1 MEPMAR
7 IGPIDDIPIG
17 IRPTRLQVSTTLA
30 QNILRV
36 GSRTLLA
43 KGGKVGG
50 QMQRIDPGWVWK
62 HNEQGFN
69 KTTNNVPTGHVTE
82 GNATIKEENDASDPD
97 PLNLG

>member
-1 MEPMAR
+1 
-7 IGPIDDIPIG
+7 
-17 IRPTRLQVSTTLA
+17 
-30 QNILRV
+30 
-36 GSRTLLA
+36 
-43 KGGKVGG
+43 
-50 QMQRIDPGWVWK
+50 MQRIDSGWVWK